1 MALTQML
8 AATLAMTASAS
19 EIPTPQEVEQ
29 QAEAPEVSE
38 NVSDI
43 VEGERDAYKRM
54 TVPVT
59 IGGHGPFDFMIDTG
73 AQTTVITEGLREK
86 LGLELVGTATLVGIA
101 SKVPVELVEV
111 DGLEFASR
119 TFNNLEAPIL
129 KAHNI
134 GADGILG
141 LDSLQDLRV
150 MIDFRT
156 DTIAV
161 DDAKALGGNRGY
173 EIIVRAA
180 RRKGRLIIT
189 QAKID
194 GVSTSIIVDTG
205 AQNSI
210 GNLALRRKMRARNQN
225 DFVTTDVNGID
236 LVGNLAVAKKLDIQG
251 MALENLSIA
260 FADAPA
266 FEALG
271 LDKRPALILGMR
283 DLRLF
288 DRIAIDF
295 ESRRIL
301 FDVPSG
307 TDFQRLYNRK
317 FFPSRINDN

>member
-1 MALTQML
+1 MVFTPLL
-8 AATLAMTASAS
+8 AAALAASSATGS
-19 EIPTPQEVEQ
+19 IPVPQEIAEPVRE
-29 QAEAPEVSE
+29 AEAAGTEPALVEVGQDYYE
-38 NVSDI
+38 
-43 VEGERDAYKRM
+43 RM

-59 IGGHGPFDFMIDTG
+59 IDGQGPFRFMIDTG
-73 AQTTVITEGLREK
+73 SQATVVTEGLKEK
-86 LGLELVGTATLVGIA
+86 LGLELIGTATLVGMA
-101 SKVPVELVEV
+101 SRVPVEIFEV
-111 DGLEFASR
+111 NGLQFASR
-119 TFNNLEAPIL
+119 TFDNIEAPML
-129 KAHNI
+129 KERNI

-161 DDAKALGGNRGY
+161 DDAKALGGNQGF
-173 EIIVRAA
+173 EIIVRA
-180 RRKGRLIIT
+180 RHRLGRLIIT

-194 GVSTSIIVDTG
+194 GVTTAIIVDTG

-210 GNLALRRKMRARNQN
+210 GNRALQRKLRARHQAE
-225 DFVTTDVNGID
+225 FVTTDVNGVD
-236 LVGNLAVAKKLDIQG
+236 LVGNLALAKSLDIQG
-251 MALENLSIA
+251 LRLQNLSIA
-260 FADAPA
+260 YADAPA

-295 ESRRIL
+295 ETRRIL

-307 TDFQRLYNRK
+307 ASGNQGLYRNT
-317 FFPSRINDN
+317 FFPSRL

>member
-1 MALTQML
+1 MVFTPLL
-8 AATLAMTASAS
+8 AAALASTNANSA
-19 EIPTPQEVEQ
+19 IPVPQEVAEPAL
-29 QAEAPEVSE
+29 QAETAGPEPQL
-38 NVSDI
+38 
-43 VEGERDAYKRM
+43 VEVNQDFYERM

-59 IGGHGPFDFMIDTG
+59 IDGQGPFRFMIDTG
-73 AQTTVITEGLREK
+73 SQATVVTEGLKDK
-86 LGLELVGTATLVGIA
+86 LGLELIGTATLVGMA
-101 SKVPVELVEV
+101 SRVPVEIFEV
-111 DGLEFASR
+111 NGLQFASR
-119 TFNNLEAPIL
+119 TFDNIEAPML
-129 KAHNI
+129 KERNI

-161 DDAKALGGNRGY
+161 DDAKALGGNQGF
-173 EIIVRAA
+173 EIIVRA
-180 RRKGRLIIT
+180 RHRLGRLIIT

-194 GVSTSIIVDTG
+194 GVTTAIIVDTG

-210 GNLALRRKMRARNQN
+210 GNRALQRKLRARNQAE
-225 DFVTTDVNGID
+225 FVTTDVNGVD
-236 LVGNLAVAKKLDIQG
+236 LVGNLSLAKSLDIQG
-251 MALENLSIA
+251 LRLQNLSIA
-260 FADAPA
+260 YADAPA

-307 TDFQRLYNRK
+307 ASGNQGLYRNT
-317 FFPSRINDN
+317 FFPSRL

>member
-1 MALTQML
+1 MVFAPLL
-8 AATLAMTASAS
+8 AAALATASANS
-19 EIPTPQEVEQ
+19 AIPVPQEVAEPAP
-29 QAEAPEVSE
+29 QAEAAGTEPQLVEVNQDYYE
-38 NVSDI
+38 
-43 VEGERDAYKRM
+43 RM

-59 IGGHGPFDFMIDTG
+59 IDGQGPFRFMIDTG
-73 AQTTVITEGLREK
+73 SQATVVTEGLKDK
-86 LGLELVGTATLVGIA
+86 LGLELIGTATLVGMA
-101 SKVPVELVEV
+101 SRVPVEIFEV
-111 DGLEFASR
+111 NGLEFASR
-119 TFNNLEAPIL
+119 TFDNIEAPML
-129 KAHNI
+129 KEHNI

-161 DDAKALGGNRGY
+161 DDAKALGGNQGF
-173 EIIVRAA
+173 EIIVRA
-180 RRKGRLIIT
+180 RHRLGRLIIT

-194 GVSTSIIVDTG
+194 GVTTAIIVDTG

-210 GNLALRRKMRARNQN
+210 GNRALQRKLRARNQA
-225 DFVTTDVNGID
+225 DFVTTDVNGVD
-236 LVGNLAVAKKLDIQG
+236 LVGNLALAKSLDIQG
-251 MALENLSIA
+251 LRLQNLSIA
-260 FADAPA
+260 YADAPA

-295 ESRRIL
+295 ETRRIL

-307 TDFQRLYNRK
+307 TSGNQGLYRNP
-317 FFPSRINDN
+317 FFPSRL

>member
-1 MALTQML
+1 MVFAPLL
-8 AATLAMTASAS
+8 AAALATASANS
-19 EIPTPQEVEQ
+19 AIPVPQEVAEPAP
-29 QAEAPEVSE
+29 QAEAAGTEPQLVEVNQDYYE
-38 NVSDI
+38 
-43 VEGERDAYKRM
+43 RM

-59 IGGHGPFDFMIDTG
+59 IDGQGPFRFMIDTG
-73 AQTTVITEGLREK
+73 SQATVVTEGLKDK
-86 LGLELVGTATLVGIA
+86 LGLELIGTATLVGMA
-101 SKVPVELVEV
+101 SRVPVEIFEV
-111 DGLEFASR
+111 NGLEFASR
-119 TFNNLEAPIL
+119 TFDNIEAPML
-129 KAHNI
+129 KERNI

-161 DDAKALGGNRGY
+161 DDAKALGGNQGF
-173 EIIVRAA
+173 EIIVRA
-180 RRKGRLIIT
+180 RHRLGRLIIT

-194 GVSTSIIVDTG
+194 GVTTAIIVDTG

-210 GNLALRRKMRARNQN
+210 GNRALQRKLRARNQA
-225 DFVTTDVNGID
+225 DFVTTDVNGVD
-236 LVGNLAVAKKLDIQG
+236 LVGNLALAKSLDIQG
-251 MALENLSIA
+251 LRLQNLSIA
-260 FADAPA
+260 YADAPA

-295 ESRRIL
+295 ETRRIL

-307 TDFQRLYNRK
+307 TSGHQGLYRNSY
-317 FFPSRINDN
+317 FPSRL